1 MFSQEFIIFCHL
13 IIAKVIVFVN
23 NLYTYI
29 SEEITALS
37 DSFVGLYVC
46 IHAIYEIFEE
56 KYVIRDSCF
65 LCTFAPSYKK
75 TKSIWMKLE

>member
-1 MFSQEFIIFCHL
+1 MTVKVMAFI
-13 IIAKVIVFVN
+13 N

-29 SEEITALS
+29 PEEITALS
-37 DSFVGLYVC
+37 DSFAGLYVY

-56 KYVIRDSCF
+56 KYVTRDSYF